1 MKRTLVLVL
10 AAAGLSVAACAY
22 QAPLSNWELEQL
34 SQRQQREALARPEPD
49 TCQRAAHVPLIGTEG
64 SAIEQSSLPA
74 GTRIICHNCAV
85 TLDYRADRL
94 NLELGADGRVANVRC
109 G

>member
-10 AAAGLSVAACAY
+10 AAAGLSLAACAY
-22 QAPLSNWELEQL
+22 QAPLSGWELEQM
-34 SQRQQREALARPEPD
+34 SDRQQREATQRPEPD
-49 TCQRAAHVPLIGTEG
+49 TCQRAAHVSLVGTQG

-74 GTRIICHNCAV
+74 GARIICHNCAV
-85 TLDYRADRL
+85 TLDYRAERL
-94 NLELGADGRVANVRC
+94 NVELGADGKVANVRC